1 MLVKYALLWFPM
13 LAIAIM
19 NGILRE
25 FFIKKHVNDLAAH
38 QLSTL
43 TLIVLFAVYIW
54 FVMARFPP
62 GSADDAMLIGMLWL
76 VLTLVFEFGFG
87 RWRGNSWQTLLADY
101 NLAKGRLWLLIP
113 VWVALAPLLFY
124 KLRN

>member
-13 LAIAIM
+13 LIIAIM
-19 NGILRE
+19 NGFLRE
-25 FFIKKHVNDLAAH
+25 FVIKKHVNDLAAH

-43 TLIVLFAVYIW
+43 TLIIFFAVYIW

-62 GSADDAMLIGMLWL
+62 GSAGDAMLIGMLWL

-87 RWRGNSWQTLLADY
+87 RWRGNSWQTMLADY
-101 NLAKGRLWLLIP
+101 NLAKGRLWVLIP